1 MALPSLDPAADPT
14 LLDPAADPTLDLT
27 RSARLLA
34 SPRAERGSARPHR
47 PSPSSPEAAPA
58 PETTPETAADRRIAA
73 RGEPPS
79 SAPGKRT
86 RRPKS
91 ERPARKLIL
100 DVKAVADVDGLE
112 QEVAVLRA
120 SIRQLANNGDMDVH
134 VKVLAELR
142 HQIEALCRALKT
154 QQSLEGSDGDG
165 RTAEMRRVLEEL
177 GDDLGVAR

>member
-1 MALPSLDPAADPT
+1 MALPSLDPS
-14 LLDPAADPTLDLT
+14 ADPTLDVT
-27 RSARLLA
+27 RSARLRA
-34 SPRAERGSARPHR
+34 SLRAGRGSARSGR
-47 PSPSSPEAAPA
+47 PSPSST
-58 PETTPETAADRRIAA
+58 ETPPETAADRRIAA
-73 RGEPPS
+73 RKKS
-79 SAPGKRT
+79 SSPAPAKGARK
-86 RRPKS
+86 PKS
-91 ERPARKLIL
+91 ARPVSKLIL
-100 DVKAVADVDGLE
+100 DVNAVADVEGLE